1 MEGNGPEINP
11 RIEELLNAWR
21 TELNAPEILPYND
34 ELVDYIKDM
43 LTNIEVTI
51 LISLDTDNIPSR
63 TLFALRICTGDE
75 ISFSCVVEI
84 RRESIV

>member
-43 LTNIEVTI
+43 LNNVEVRYFW
-51 LISLDTDNIPSR
+51 DKCD
-63 TLFALRICTGDE
+63 DE
-75 ISFSCVVEI
+75 TWTWFVMRSAV
-84 RRESIV
+84 RKLM

>member
-34 ELVDYIKDM
+34 DLVDYIKDM
-43 LTNIEVTI
+43 LNNVEV
-51 LISLDTDNIPSR
+51 R
-63 TLFALRICTGDE
+63 
-75 ISFSCVVEI
+75 
-84 RRESIV
+84 